1 MHSVVC
7 VYGVAGVCAVCVV
20 QAWCGACTLC
30 VRGMVGVVCVQCVH
44 LQRRTFGRAP
54 ITGLAEL
61 ACVMGLEWKEG
72 RKGVPFHCTHFSVL
86 RIFITG
92 SCTDVLI

>member
-1 MHSVVC
+1 MVY
-7 VYGVAGVCAVCVV
+7 VYGVAGVCAACVV
-20 QAWCGACTLC
+20 QAWCGVCTACVHGTA
-30 VRGMVGVVCVQCVH
+30 GVVCVQRVH

-72 RKGVPFHCTHFSVL
+72 REFLFTVHISVYFEFLLQIPVPMF
-86 RIFITG
+86 
-92 SCTDVLI
+92 